1 MVIALGSSVF
11 ASDCRSRFTADD
23 FEFVARTLA
32 RDAGDAVSLVDLL
45 SDPDSRD
52 AVLDHE
58 GLAARLADDG
68 TCLKVSPNLYFYVLV
83 RRALKRRGLE
93 DRGVADYVA
102 SVLVAFSAR
111 RPMPGA
117 SGVVTDAPGHAYVS
131 DLLAR
136 LSQAGTH
143 EVFLI
148 RVQTA
153 DYALFLSGVFSERI
167 AAWRERRG
175 APGLSF
181 YEQVGETNYRMASD
195 HPAAR
200 RSQVADTLAHLA
212 SAFRE
217 VRAAL
222 NVMTDTT
229 LHLSPEPPPEL
240 FAN

>member
-1 MVIALGSSVF
+1 
-11 ASDCRSRFTADD
+11 
-23 FEFVARTLA
+23 
-32 RDAGDAVSLVDLL
+32 VDLL
-45 SDPDSRD
+45 SDPGSRD
-52 AVLDHE
+52 AVLDHDR
-58 GLAARLADDG
+58 LAARLLDD
-68 TCLKVSPNLYFYVLV
+68 TACLKVSPNLYFYVLV
-83 RRALKRRGLE
+83 RRVLKQRGLD
-93 DRGVADYVA
+93 DREVSDYVA
-102 SVLVAFSAR
+102 SVLVAFSGR
-111 RPMPGA
+111 RA
-117 SGVVTDAPGHAYVS
+117 VSRGVVADPAGHAYVS

-167 AAWRERRG
+167 SAWRDRRG

-181 YEQVGETNYRMASD
+181 YEQVGESNYRMASD

-212 SAFRE
+212 SSFRE

-222 NVMTDTT
+222 NAMTDTV